1 MAEVS
6 QAREMSESSK
16 QFQRGKRFLHPTRRT
31 EIIAYSWSSTLPSF
45 IVLQNFDGNPF
56 NDLIAHKD
64 PQQKTLWIPALFH
77 RRKVTRS
84 QVSQQPPIY
93 LIPRENFHLEKFYF
107 LFSNAQCLTSKKFTC
122 VIVITHYKMTP
133 SPSSV

>member
-1 MAEVS
+1 MHQYSTKLMTWSSSERVGNCSFNAVGNFKAELSIMIAISKWSSNGRSFSS
-6 QAREMSESSK
+6 QGDVRVFQ

-84 QVSQQPPIY
+84 QVS
-93 LIPRENFHLEKFYF
+93 
-107 LFSNAQCLTSKKFTC
+107 
-122 VIVITHYKMTP
+122 
-133 SPSSV
+133 